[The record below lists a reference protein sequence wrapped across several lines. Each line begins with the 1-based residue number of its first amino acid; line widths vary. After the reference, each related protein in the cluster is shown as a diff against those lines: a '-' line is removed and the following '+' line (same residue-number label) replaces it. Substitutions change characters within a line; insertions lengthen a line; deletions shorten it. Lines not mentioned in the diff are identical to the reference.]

1 MQTVVFYRGNL
12 YNIIKEKRNWKME
25 NQTELNTIW
34 ESLGISNDFMFSKIM
49 QDVELCKEPD
59 AGSGEYGKRYG
70 KRENRRTCRRNY

>member
-1 MQTVVFYRGNL
+1 
-12 YNIIKEKRNWKME
+12 ME

-70 KRENRRTCRRNY
+70 KRENRRTC